1 MSDAVN
7 HPKHYN
13 QYPVDVECIEITRH
27 MNFNRG
33 NAIKYLWRCNDKNAK
48 IQDLQKAICYLEDE
62 KKNKKSY
69 KKWLKSY
76 QFSEQYSDV
85 IGYSLDLSE
94 HNKLLTGFV
103 LAISSAKRKRD
114 FDFIISEIQKMI
126 EVKSNEQ

>member
-13 QYPVDVECIEITRH
+13 QYPIECIKIVRH

-33 NAIKYLWRCNDKNAK
+33 NAIKYLWRCNDKNAL
-48 IQDLQKAICYLEDE
+48 IQDLQKAIFYLEDE

-69 KKWLKSY
+69 KKWLNSY
-76 QFSEQYSDV
+76 LFSEQYVDV
-85 IGYSLDLSE
+85 VGYALDLFE
-94 HNKLLTGFV
+94 HNKILTGFV
-103 LAISSAKRKRD
+103 LAISTARRKRD

-126 EVKSNEQ
+126 EVKNNE